1 MSQAAAEQKKKSF
14 NFNPFVML
22 FIVIVVVFTATFF
35 VEPGA
40 FDRQVVEGRNQV
52 VPGSYHAI
60 DRASLSW
67 FDIFRAV
74 PNGLIG
80 SASIVFLV
88 LIVGGAVE
96 IFNKTG
102 AIPAG
107 VARLVNASG
116 KSGGAYVL
124 SVLFAIFAV
133 LGGFLGWVEA
143 SIPFVPLVIPIVL
156 ALGFDSMTAV
166 GVVILGSMVG
176 FAVGPTNVYTIG
188 IAHQVAELQMFSG
201 FSLRFTAYLV
211 FCAVSLVYLLLY
223 AYKVRKDPSRSLV
236 ADIDVSGLKLD
247 YSSEKDRRLDGR
259 HVLSL
264 TVLAAT
270 FCIVVYGMTQL
281 KWNINDMSAA
291 FLVAGLLAGFI
302 GLLDPSDLVAA
313 LLNGARASM
322 GGAMVVGIAR
332 GVQWMLD
339 KGNLLDPIINALS
352 IYLAGLPPV
361 GSAIGIVVV
370 VTLLNGLVASGSAK
384 AMALMPIIVPLADLV
399 GVTRQTA
406 TFAYQFGDG
415 ISNMAWFTYG
425 TLLIFLSYGK
435 VPLAKWYKFLWP
447 LLVILFA
454 LSAVFLF
461 IAVETQYS

>member
-1 MSQAAAEQKKKSF
+1 
-14 NFNPFVML
+14 
-22 FIVIVVVFTATFF
+22 
-35 VEPGA
+35 
-40 FDRQVVEGRNQV
+40 
-52 VPGSYHAI
+52 
-60 DRASLSW
+60 
-67 FDIFRAV
+67 
-74 PNGLIG
+74 
-80 SASIVFLV
+80 
-88 LIVGGAVE
+88 
-96 IFNKTG
+96 
-102 AIPAG
+102 
-107 VARLVNASG
+107 
-116 KSGGAYVL
+116 
-124 SVLFAIFAV
+124 
-133 LGGFLGWVEA
+133 
-143 SIPFVPLVIPIVL
+143 
-156 ALGFDSMTAV
+156 
-166 GVVILGSMVG
+166 
-176 FAVGPTNVYTIG
+176 
-188 IAHQVAELQMFSG
+188 MFSG
-201 FSLRFTAYLV
+201 FSLRFAAYLV
-211 FCAVSLVYLLLY
+211 FCAVALVYLLLY
-223 AYKVRKDPSRSLV
+223 AYKVKKDPSRSLV
-236 ADIDVSGLKLD
+236 ADIDVSDLTLD
-247 YSSEKDRRLDGR
+247 YSSEKDRKLDAR

-302 GLLDPSDLVAA
+302 GRLAPSDLVLA

-322 GGAMVVGIAR
+322 GGAMVVGVAR

-339 KGNLLDPIINALS
+339 KGNLLDPIINTLS
-352 IYLAGLPPV
+352 VYLAGLPPI

-435 VPLAKWYKFLWP
+435 VSLARWYKFLWP